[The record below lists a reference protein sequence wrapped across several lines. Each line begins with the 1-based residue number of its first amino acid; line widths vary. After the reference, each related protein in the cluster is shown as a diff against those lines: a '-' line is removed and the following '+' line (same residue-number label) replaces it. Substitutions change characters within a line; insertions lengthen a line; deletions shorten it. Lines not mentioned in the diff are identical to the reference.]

1 MTFTH
6 YTTVERDEE
15 QVELTCEVEYY
26 PLYRGMRDGRYGPPL
41 EPDEPAHCELSDWT
55 PSIDLTDKEI
65 ERIEEEAFE
74 SCQREYD
81 DD

>member
-6 YTTVERDEE
+6 YTAVERDEE

-26 PLYRGMRDGRYGPPL
+26 RAYRGMRDGRYGPPI

-55 PSIDLTDKEI
+55 PAIDLTDAEI
-65 ERIEEEAFE
+65 SRIEEEAFE
-74 SCQREYD
+74 SFTERND
-81 DD
+81 D